1 MLSIGGY
8 RLRWC
13 PNENRDFSF
22 RLQVPY
28 TEHNPGYHHSMNNK
42 RTGNKEH
49 TGGKGNLKNLLRKLP
64 SVDTLIG
71 KTTDNPDF
79 ADVPRAV
86 VIDSIRKSVDELRQA
101 IQADPDGFPEARL
114 APEAIDKRIGEK
126 IEAAMAENLV
136 SLVNATG
143 VVVHTNLGRSLL
155 AKDAIRHMT
164 SISERYSNLEFDLE
178 SGKRGSR
185 YTAVEDI
192 LCEISGAEAAMV
204 VNNNAAAVIL
214 ALDTLARDRE
224 VIVSRGE
231 LVEIGGSFRIP
242 DIMAKSGGILREV
255 GTTNR
260 THPGDYAQAIN
271 ENTGLLL
278 KVHTSNYAI
287 VGFSASVSLAQL
299 VDMGKTRGL
308 PVMEDLGS
316 GTFVDFSRY
325 GLMKE
330 PTVQESVRAGADVV
344 TFSGD
349 KLLGGPQGGLLVGS
363 RAVMDR
369 IKKNPLTRAFR
380 IDKLTL
386 AALEST
392 LRLYRDEAK
401 AVREIPTL
409 RMLTCSAEEIEQRAD
424 ALLER
429 IRRIDP
435 QRIMAEPV
443 DSISRAG
450 GGSFPL
456 LEIPTKCVSIRISG
470 MSASRIDRLLRK
482 KSPPVI
488 GRIESERYLLDVRTI
503 ADDEI
508 KWIEKAIGRLP
519 GHSNKTNQMESK

>member
-1 MLSIGGY
+1 MNKKCTGDEKRSDEK
-8 RLRWC
+8 
-13 PNENRDFSF
+13 N
-22 RLQVPY
+22 
-28 TEHNPGYHHSMNNK
+28 NPQD
-42 RTGNKEH
+42 
-49 TGGKGNLKNLLRKLP
+49 LLRKLP
-64 SVDTLIG
+64 SVDALIG
-71 KTTDNPDF
+71 KTTGNPDF
-79 ADVPRAV
+79 ADTPRV
-86 VIDSIRKSVDELRQA
+86 VVVDAIRKSVDDLRRA
-101 IQADPDGFPEARL
+101 IQADPDGFREAEL
-114 APEAIDKRIGEK
+114 APEAIDRRIGKK

-164 SISERYSNLEFDLE
+164 DISERYSNLEFDLE

-204 VNNNAAAVIL
+204 VNNNAAAVLL

-260 THPGDYAQAIN
+260 THPGDYEQAIN

-287 VGFSASVSLAQL
+287 VGFSASVGLDEL
-299 VDMGKTRGL
+299 VDMGKKRGL

-330 PTVQESVRAGADVV
+330 PTVQESVLAGADVV

-401 AVREIPTL
+401 AVRKIPTL
-409 RMLTCSAEEIEQRAD
+409 RMLTCSADEIEQRAE
-424 ALLER
+424 ALRER

-435 QRIMAEPV
+435 RRIEAEPV

-456 LEIPTKCVSIRISG
+456 LEIPTKCVAITVSG
-470 MSASRIDRLLRK
+470 MSASRVDRLLRK
-482 KSPPVI
+482 ERPPVI

-508 KWIEKAIGRLP
+508 NWIEKAIGRLP
-519 GHSNKTNQMESK
+519 GHSNKTNQTETK

>member
-1 MLSIGGY
+1 MK
-8 RLRWC
+8 
-13 PNENRDFSF
+13 
-22 RLQVPY
+22 
-28 TEHNPGYHHSMNNK
+28 NK
-42 RTGNKEH
+42 RTGEEKRA
-49 TGGKGNLKNLLRKLP
+49 GGKENPRNLLRKLP

-71 KTTDNPDF
+71 KTTANPDF
-79 ADVPRAV
+79 ADAPRAV
-86 VIDSIRKSVDELRQA
+86 VTDAIRKSVDELRQA
-101 IQADPDGFPEARL
+101 IQADPDGFTETLL
-114 APEAIDKRIGEK
+114 APEAVDRRIEK
-126 IEAAMAENLV
+126 KIKAAMAENLV

-164 SISERYSNLEFDLE
+164 EISERYSNLEFDLE

-204 VNNNAAAVIL
+204 VNNNAAAVLL
-214 ALDTLARDRE
+214 ALDTLTRDRE

-260 THPGDYAQAIN
+260 THPRDYEQAIN

-287 VGFSASVSLAQL
+287 VGFSASVGLAGL
-299 VDMGKTRGL
+299 VDMGKKRGL

-349 KLLGGPQGGLLVGS
+349 KLLGGPQGGLMVGS

-369 IKKNPLTRAFR
+369 IKSNPLTRAFR

-392 LRLYRDEAK
+392 LRLYRDEAR

-409 RMLTCSAEEIEQRAD
+409 RMLTCSAEAIDQRAE
-424 ALLER
+424 ALRER

-435 QRIMAEPV
+435 RRITAEPV

-456 LEIPTKCVSIRISG
+456 LEIPTKCVAIGVSG

-482 KSPPVI
+482 GTPPVI

-508 KWIEKAIGRLP
+508 NRIESAIGRLA
-519 GHSNKTNQMESK
+519 GHSTQTNRTGTT